1 MTNPFKKLFFF
12 VLYFSLFSGV
22 SLWAYYTF
30 KDSPFKRELASLDLT
45 HSSLHCPESPSKNLY
60 QECLRPKI
68 AKLSRMASPIEILS
82 IPGLLDSY
90 HNQDLIQGEQYLQA
104 AHKSYIINQVIF
116 YESLNSFSIR
126 RDSIDFFQIV
136 MLPYFRWQLERE
148 LKEVKENAQL
158 FLKDIN
164 QENFS
169 AIESRYFN
177 KFNQLNMKA
186 L

>member
-12 VLYFSLFSGV
+12 LLYFSLFSGV
-22 SLWAYYTF
+22 SLWAYYTL

-45 HSSLHCPESPSKNLY
+45 HSSFHCPEAPTKKLF

-82 IPGLLDSY
+82 IPSLLDSY
-90 HNQDLIQGEQYLQA
+90 HNQDLIQGEQYVQA

-136 MLPYFRWQLERE
+136 MLPYFRWHLERE
-148 LKEVKENAQL
+148 LINVKQKAQVL
-158 FLKDIN
+158 LHNIN
-164 QENFS
+164 QQDLS
-169 AIESRYFN
+169 AIELRYFN